1 MYSHPTFTGLSREKS
16 VAEGVN
22 VADLI
27 INNAEEDEIGSVNI
41 KIARLTTGDKKIYDK
56 TLLIT
61 KVDDLA
67 CGVGY
72 YKKWSALIVDSI

>member
-1 MYSHPTFTGLSREKS
+1 M
-16 VAEGVN
+16 AEGVS

-27 INNAEEDEIGSVNI
+27 INNAVEGEIGYVNV

-72 YKKWSALIVDSI
+72 YKK